1 MLSVSINETEKE
13 YKMKHGIAVYSL
25 ISLAALLYG
34 IGTVLFIFPNNVL
47 LGGTSGIALILSG
60 WLDVSPGTVSVIL
73 NSSLIVLA
81 FIILGKGVALRTFV
95 GSALTTVFIGIF
107 EPIFTP
113 ISPII
118 PNNYIAAFIGAAII
132 AVASGI
138 MFYVDSSSGGTD
150 IVALILKKYVDV
162 NIGRALF
169 ITDILI
175 VIVGGI
181 VSGVWIA
188 IASVIGFLVKVLGI
202 DAVIYVIRKLV
213 LRAHNENAKNP

>member
-1 MLSVSINETEKE
+1 
-13 YKMKHGIAVYSL
+13 MKRAFTVYSL
-25 ISLAALLYG
+25 IALAALLYG
-34 IGTVLFIFPNNVL
+34 VGTVLFIFPNSVL
-47 LGGTSGIALILSG
+47 LGGTSGIALIVAK
-60 WLDVSPGTVSVIL
+60 WLPVSPGTVSVIL
-73 NSSLIVLA
+73 NTTLIVLA
-81 FIILGKGVALRTFV
+81 FVILGKGVAIRTFV
-95 GSALTTVFIGIF
+95 GSALTTVFIGVF
-107 EPIFTP
+107 EPLFANVTP
-113 ISPII
+113 LVS
-118 PNNYIAAFIGAAII
+118 NNYLAAFIGAAII

-169 ITDILI
+169 ITDVLI

-202 DAVIYVIRKLV
+202 DAVIFVIRKLV
-213 LRAHNENAKNP
+213 LRKEARRSSSTSP

>member
-1 MLSVSINETEKE
+1 
-13 YKMKHGIAVYSL
+13 MKRAFTVYSL
-25 ISLAALLYG
+25 IALAALLYG
-34 IGTVLFIFPNNVL
+34 VGTVLFIFPNSVL
-47 LGGTSGIALILSG
+47 LGGTSGIALIAAK
-60 WLDVSPGTVSVIL
+60 WLPVSPGTVSVIL
-73 NSSLIVLA
+73 NTTLIVLA
-81 FIILGKGVALRTFV
+81 FVILGKGVALRTFV
-95 GSALTTVFIGIF
+95 GSALTTVFIGVF
-107 EPIFTP
+107 EPLFANVTP
-113 ISPII
+113 LVS
-118 PNNYIAAFIGAAII
+118 NNYLAAFIGAAII

-169 ITDILI
+169 ITDVLI

-202 DAVIYVIRKLV
+202 DAVIFVIRKLV
-213 LRAHNENAKNP
+213 LRKEARRSSSTSP

>member
-1 MLSVSINETEKE
+1 
-13 YKMKHGIAVYSL
+13 MKRQITVYSL
-25 ISLAALLYG
+25 IALAALLYG
-34 IGTVLFIFPNNVL
+34 VGTVLFIFPNSVL
-47 LGGTSGIALILSG
+47 LGGTSGIALIVAK
-60 WLDVSPGTVSVIL
+60 WLPVSPGTVSVIL
-73 NSSLIVLA
+73 NSSLIILA
-81 FIILGKGVALRTFV
+81 FIILGKGVAIRTFV

-107 EPIFTP
+107 EPLFANVTP
-113 ISPII
+113 LVS
-118 PNNYIAAFIGAAII
+118 NNYLAAFIGAAII

-169 ITDILI
+169 ITDVLI

-202 DAVIYVIRKLV
+202 DAVIFVIRKLV
-213 LRAHNENAKNP
+213 LRKEARNSLATSH